1 MGSRLERVSDNIS
14 SFRRKYYLNL
24 FLRGS
29 ILTASLLL
37 AYYLLANLLEYNLWL
52 SRGARLTLFVLF
64 ILTAA
69 YCVYRYLRNPIRWW
83 FSGRGLGNED
93 SARLIGNHFPAIQDR
108 LLNFLQLAGTRQ
120 HKGPLLEASLEQKA
134 ILFEGFSF
142 DSMVD
147 LSENRRYLKYL
158 AIPFIAFAAIFM
170 INQRIITQGTERL
183 VNFDREYAPQ
193 APFQFVVEHE
203 KLVTFPNEDFELRI
217 RLVGEAIP
225 DAAYLLIGQQRVK
238 MENAKAGFFTY
249 ILEKPQQDVTFRVEA
264 AGFISDTYLLRIV
277 NRPELLALSVDLSYP
292 RYIGRQS
299 QLLKNIGNLEVPEGT
314 RVRWRITTANTEK
327 ASIFFSSDKAP
338 ISMQQSDNQIFDF
351 GKNFYNPDGYSIA
364 LDNEHSRNK
373 DQITYRV
380 EVFKDQYP
388 QLVVEHIRDSI
399 LYTSIMLAG
408 AIRDDYGLSRLE
420 LHYELTGKNR
430 EPLSEIIALEISTQP
445 QQNFFYRWDLDSLH
459 LNAGDKVHYFI
470 EVWDNDGVHGAKST
484 KSAAFQFELPGDE
497 AFKAEIKRSQSA
509 TENDFQR
516 SLSKAKSLKESIE
529 EAEQRLK
536 GKQSLDWQ
544 DRKMLEDL
552 IQQKKDLDKM
562 IEDLKSQN
570 KMLEEKKGAY
580 SEQNERIREK
590 SEQLQKLM
598 NELLDEETKKLFQ
611 ELEKML
617 RENQDPSQIEKMLEK
632 MDRQEINLEKELE
645 RTLEIFKSLQYEYK
659 VEQAIKDL
667 AKQIED
673 QQKLLDRTEE
683 LTGDKKSKE
692 GQNKEGEEKTGE
704 KADEKAGDKA
714 QDTPEELAKEQE
726 ELEKQSEAFEKSIEE
741 LNKLG
746 EELDKEENTPSE
758 EQMNE
763 IQENQKQSKES
774 LQQNS
779 PSKST
784 APQKKSIQQMKE
796 MKEQMEGMESS
807 MEMEIDQQNL
817 ESLRQIIHGLIKLS
831 FDQEGLIKEF
841 NAVQQ
846 SDPAYIRLSQ
856 NQLKIKDDAKVL
868 EDSLLALAKKDPF
881 LGSVVTREVGELNE
895 HLDKSSLNIKE
906 RRKSNASADMQLSMT
921 SINNLALMLNDH
933 FDMMMQM
940 MQNAMPSMKGKK
952 SKGKKSLSEMQMKLN
967 EQMEEIRKSG
977 KGGRQL
983 SEELARMAAEQ
994 ERIRRAL
1001 QEMQEQMK
1009 KEGGQPAGNDLPS
1022 KMEQTELDL
1031 VNKQLT
1037 EQTIRRQKEIMTRL
1051 LESEK
1056 SMREQELDQERKGE
1070 TAKDYQKEIP
1080 KVFEEYLRLKE
1091 KEVELLKTVP
1101 PKLYPY
1107 YKNEVNE
1114 YFKRL
1119 GNPR

>member
-1 MGSRLERVSDNIS
+1 MGSRLERVSNNIS
-14 SFRRKYYLNL
+14 SFRKKYYLNL
-24 FLRGS
+24 FLRGT

-83 FSGRGLGNED
+83 VSGRGLGNED
-93 SARLIGNHFPAIQDR
+93 SARLIGDHFPAIQDR
-108 LLNFLQLAGTRQ
+108 LLNFLQLAEARQ
-120 HKGPLLEASLEQKA
+120 HQGPLLQASLDQKA
-134 ILFEGFSF
+134 NLFDGFSF
-142 DSMVD
+142 DSVVD
-147 LSENRRYLKYL
+147 LRENRRYLKYL
-158 AIPFIAFAAIFM
+158 AIPFIAFAAIFV

-193 APFQFVVEHE
+193 APFRFIVEHE
-203 KLVTFPNEDFELRI
+203 KLVTFPNEDFELH
-217 RLVGEAIP
+217 VGLEGDAIP
-225 DAAYLLIGQQRVK
+225 DAAYLLIGQQRMK
-238 MENAKAGFFTY
+238 MENAKAGLFTY
-249 ILEKPQQDVTFRVEA
+249 MLEKPQQDMTFRVEA
-264 AGFISDTYLLRIV
+264 AGFVSDSYLLRIV
-277 NRPELLALSVDLSYP
+277 NRPELLALSVDLRYP
-292 RYIGRQS
+292 RYIGRPP
-299 QLLKNIGNLEVPEGT
+299 QLEKNIGNLEVPEGT
-314 RVRWRITTANTEK
+314 RVQWRITTANTEK
-327 ASIFFSSDKAP
+327 ASIRFATEKVP
-338 ISMQQSDNQIFDF
+338 VSMQQSDNQIFDF
-351 GKNFYNPDGYSIA
+351 GKNFYNPDGYSIS

-380 EVFKDQYP
+380 EVIKDQYP

-408 AIRDDYGLSRLE
+408 ALRDDYGLSRLE
-420 LHYELTGKNR
+420 LHYELSGKDR
-430 EPLSEIIALEISTQP
+430 ETQSEIIPLEISTQP

-497 AFKAEIKRSQSA
+497 AFKADIKRSQSA
-509 TENDFQR
+509 TEKDFQR
-516 SLSKAKSLKESIE
+516 SLSRAKSLKESIE
-529 EAEQRLK
+529 EAEQKLK
-536 GKQSLDWQ
+536 GKQTLDWQ

-617 RENQDPSQIEKMLEK
+617 RENQDPSQIEKMLDK

-667 AKQIED
+667 AKQIEE

-683 LTGDKKSKE
+683 LTGDKKPKE
-692 GQNKEGEEKTGE
+692 GAQGEDKEQKTGE
-704 KADEKAGDKA
+704 KEGAKGEE
-714 QDTPEELAKEQE
+714 DTPEELAKEQE
-726 ELEKQSEAFEKSIEE
+726 ELEKQSEAFEKSMEE

-746 EELDKEENTPSE
+746 EELDREENTPSE

-774 LQQNS
+774 LQQNN
-779 PSKST
+779 PGKST
-784 APQKKSIQQMKE
+784 APQKKSIQKMKE
-796 MKEQMEGMESS
+796 MKEQMEGMENS

-856 NQLKIKDDAKVL
+856 NQLKVKDDAKVL

-940 MQNAMPSMKGKK
+940 LQNAMPSMKGKK

-977 KGGRQL
+977 KSGRQL
-983 SEELARMAAEQ
+983 SEELAKMAAEQ

-1001 QEMQEQMK
+1001 QEMQEKMK
-1009 KEGGQPAGNDLPS
+1009 QEGGQPSGNDLPS